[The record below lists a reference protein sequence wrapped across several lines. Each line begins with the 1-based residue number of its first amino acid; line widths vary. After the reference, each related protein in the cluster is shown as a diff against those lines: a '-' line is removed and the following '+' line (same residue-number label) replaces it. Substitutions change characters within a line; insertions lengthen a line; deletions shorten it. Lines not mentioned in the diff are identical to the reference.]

1 MRGAMLARMS
11 AANPATTASAVSV
24 AARQHFGTDGIRGR
38 VGTWPISADFMLRLG
53 HAAGGV
59 LGHGARGTVLIGK
72 DTRVSGYMFEAALEA
87 GLVAAGCD
95 VRLLG
100 PLPTPAVAWLTQSLG
115 ASAGIVISASHNPFD
130 DNGVKFFGPDG
141 EKLDDALEL
150 AIEAAVAQPF
160 TTVDSH
166 ALGKAQRVA
175 DAAQR
180 YEAFCRGTVAAD
192 FSLQGSRIVID
203 CAHGATYQVA
213 PRVFQALDAALTV
226 IGATPDGFNINA
238 GFGSTQPQALQRAV
252 LDAGADLGI
261 AFDGDGDRVQMV
273 DARGKLV
280 DGDDLLF
287 VLARDLAARGQLHG
301 SVVGT
306 LMSNEALVR
315 AITALGVPFVRANV
329 GDRHVRRALREHGGM
344 LGGEASG
351 HLLCLDR
358 AGAGDG
364 IVTAL
369 AVLEA
374 LARSGQ
380 TLQQACADLD
390 RWPQR
395 TINLRVSAPADA
407 LLATP
412 AVRAA
417 LVATEHALAGQGR
430 VVLRASG
437 TEPLV
442 RVTVEARDARMVDQL
457 AAQLA
462 ETVRLAAD
470 IIPGAEA
477 IP

>member
-1 MRGAMLARMS
+1 VNT
-11 AANPATTASAVSV
+11 AAP
-24 AARQHFGTDGIRGR
+24 QYFGTDGIRGR

-53 HAAGGV
+53 HAAGTV
-59 LGHGARGTVLIGK
+59 LGRGTRGTVLIGK

-95 VRLLG
+95 VHLLG
-100 PLPTPAVAWLTQSLG
+100 PLPTPAVAWLTQTLG
-115 ASAGIVISASHNPFD
+115 ASVGIVISASHNPYD
-130 DNGVKFFGPDG
+130 DNGVKFFGADG

-150 AIEAAVAQPF
+150 AIEAAVAQTF
-160 TTVDSH
+160 ATVDSH
-166 ALGKAQRVA
+166 ALGKARRVT
-175 DAAQR
+175 DAARR
-180 YEAFCRGTVAAD
+180 YEEFCRSTVAAD
-192 FSLQGSRIVID
+192 FSLQGFRIVMD

-213 PRVFQALDAALTV
+213 PRVFQALGAALTV
-226 IGATPDGFNINA
+226 IGAAPDGFNINA

-252 LDAGADLGI
+252 MDGGADLGI
-261 AFDGDGDRVQMV
+261 AFDGDGDRVLMV
-273 DARGKLV
+273 DARGTLV

-287 VLARDLAARGQLHG
+287 ILARDLAARGQLRG

-329 GDRHVRRALREHGGM
+329 GDRHVRRALREHGGV

-351 HLLCLDR
+351 HMLCLDR

-380 TLQQACADLD
+380 TLQQACADLN

-395 TINLRVSAPADA
+395 TINLRVTAPAGA

-412 AVRAA
+412 VVRAA
-417 LVATEHALAGQGR
+417 LAATERALAGQGR

-442 RVTVEARDARMVDQL
+442 RVTVEACDAQWVDQL
-457 AAQLA
+457 ATQLA
-462 ETVRLAAD
+462 ETIRLAAVGASD
-470 IIPGAEA
+470 AEA
-477 IP
+477 LP

>member
-1 MRGAMLARMS
+1 MLVRMS
-11 AANPATTASAVSV
+11 DSSAAILAHAVNTAAP
-24 AARQHFGTDGIRGR
+24 QYFGTDGIRGR

-53 HAAGGV
+53 HAAGTV
-59 LGHGARGTVLIGK
+59 LGRGTRGTVLIGK

-100 PLPTPAVAWLTQSLG
+100 PLPTPAVAWLTQTLG
-115 ASAGIVISASHNPFD
+115 ASAGIVISASHNPYD
-130 DNGVKFFGPDG
+130 DNGVKFFGADG

-150 AIEAAVAQPF
+150 AIEAAVAQTF
-160 TTVDSH
+160 VTVDSH
-166 ALGKAQRVA
+166 ALGKARRVT

-180 YEAFCRGTVAAD
+180 YEEFCRGTVAAD
-192 FSLQGSRIVID
+192 FSLHGFRIVMD

-213 PRVFQALDAALTV
+213 PRVFQALGAALTV
-226 IGATPDGFNINA
+226 IGAAPDGFNINA

-252 LDAGADLGI
+252 MDGGADLGI
-261 AFDGDGDRVQMV
+261 AFDGDGDRVLMV
-273 DARGKLV
+273 DARGTLV

-287 VLARDLAARGQLHG
+287 ILARDLAARGQLRG

-329 GDRHVRRALREHGGM
+329 GDRHVRRALREQGGV

-351 HLLCLDR
+351 HMLCLDR

-380 TLQQACADLD
+380 TLQHACADLN

-395 TINLRVSAPADA
+395 TINLRVTAPADA

-417 LVATEHALAGQGR
+417 LAATERALAGQGR

-442 RVTVEARDARMVDQL
+442 RVMVEARDAQWVDQL
-457 AAQLA
+457 ATQLA
-462 ETVRLAAD
+462 ETVRLAAVGAS
-470 IIPGAEA
+470 GAEA
-477 IP
+477 LP